1 MARLGMRTE
10 RFEGR
15 TTLDIDGRLRS
26 VESCKSAYVL
36 TKPGRRPRERRIW
49 IDREDKTEYVVIRLD
64 GHAVLLPVKPVY
76 DSNGDIG
83 MYEML
88 I

>member
-15 TTLDIDGRLRS
+15 TTLDIDGQLRS
-26 VESCKSAYVL
+26 VESFTSAYVL
-36 TKPGRRPRERRIW
+36 AKPGRRPRERRIW
-49 IDREDKTEYVVIRLD
+49 IDRDDKTEYVVIRLD

-76 DSNGDIG
+76 DSNGDVG

>member
-1 MARLGMRTE
+1 M
-10 RFEGR
+10 
-15 TTLDIDGRLRS
+15 GRLFGTDGIRGIANKDLTAQLAFTTGQ
-26 VESCKSAYVL
+26 CGAYVL

-76 DSNGDIG
+76 DSNGDVG

>member
-15 TTLDIDGRLRS
+15 TTLDIDGKLRS

-36 TKPGRRPRERRIW
+36 AKHGRRPRERRIW
-49 IDREDKTEYVVIRLD
+49 IDREDKTEYVVTRLD
-64 GHAVLLPVKPVY
+64 GHSVLLPVKPVY
-76 DSNGDIG
+76 DSNGDVG

>member
-1 MARLGMRTE
+1 MLA
-10 RFEGR
+10 
-15 TTLDIDGRLRS
+15 
-26 VESCKSAYVL
+26 
-36 TKPGRRPRERRIW
+36 KPGRRPRERRIW
-49 IDREDKTEYVVIRLD
+49 IDREDKTEYVVIRMD

-76 DSNGDIG
+76 DSNGDVG

>member
-1 MARLGMRTE
+1 M
-10 RFEGR
+10 
-15 TTLDIDGRLRS
+15 DIYGQLRS

-36 TKPGRRPRERRIW
+36 ANQGRRPRERRIW
-49 IDREDKTEYVVIRLD
+49 IDREDKTEYVVIRMD

-88 I
+88 N

>member
-15 TTLDIDGRLRS
+15 TTLDIDGQLRS
-26 VESCKSAYVL
+26 VESCKSDYVL
-36 TKPGRRPRERRIW
+36 TKHGRRPRERRIW
-49 IDREDKTEYVVIRLD
+49 IDRDDKTEYVVIRLD
-64 GHAVLLPVKPVY
+64 GHAMLLPVKPVY
-76 DSNGDIG
+76 DSNGDVC